1 MDTRSKIIDAG
12 RLAELPGPCTL
23 VAGYFDV
30 LLTDHVRNLRQ
41 LRRPG
46 YELVVVLRDPPDS
59 LLEPRARAELAA
71 ALDMV
76 DYVVLGAD
84 GQLPVDATL
93 EEDRQALI
101 EHVIERH

>member
-1 MDTRSKIIDAG
+1 MDTRSKIIDAA
-12 RLAELPGPCTL
+12 RLAELPLPRTL
-23 VAGYFDV
+23 VAAYFDV
-30 LLTDHVRNLRQ
+30 LVTDHIRKLRQ
-41 LRRPG
+41 LRSPG
-46 YELVVVLRDPPDS
+46 HDLVVVLRDPPDP